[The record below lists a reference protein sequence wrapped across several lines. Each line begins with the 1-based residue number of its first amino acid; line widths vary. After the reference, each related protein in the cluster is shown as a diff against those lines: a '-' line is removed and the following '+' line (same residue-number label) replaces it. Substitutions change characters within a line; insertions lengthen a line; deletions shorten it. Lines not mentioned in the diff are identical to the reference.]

1 MGSNAENLYVLLGVA
16 QTATDEEIR
25 HAYKK
30 KALKSHPDKN
40 RDNVEAATA
49 IFQSIVNAYD
59 VLGDHAKRRQYDA
72 IMHRQ
77 SGAFQQFRASKEN
90 PVKAAKTTKHTSSTN
105 AESGA
110 VPAVSVSD
118 QTLESLV
125 RAGALKS
132 YTIKD
137 MKVMLAARHLHVSG
151 NKAVLIER
159 LENFVNGVKQVKEP
173 RAPPSQQQP
182 KPPPQYQQRQQ
193 APGGIPVGFLVRLHG
208 LNANYYNGKMAVVKS
223 FVNENGRQL
232 IELLGKNVPPLM
244 NQIYVYPG
252 NMSVVRRI
260 VVDDDSD
267 DGDAY
272 GLFHQTK
279 QQQQQQ
285 QQYQQYQS
293 QPQPQPQYQQYQ
305 PQPQYQQYQ
314 PQYQQHQPQAHY
326 YQPQCRQQ
334 QQQRQEQQ
342 YKPQYPSQYQQQ
354 AQTGWV

>member
-40 RDNVEAATA
+40 RDNLEAATA

-59 VLGDHAKRRQYDA
+59 VLGDQAKRRQYDA

-137 MKVMLAARHLHVSG
+137 MKVMLATRHLHVSG

-267 DGDAY
+267 DDDAY

-279 QQQQQQ
+279 QQQQPQQ
-285 QQYQQYQS
+285 PQPQYQQYQS
-293 QPQPQPQYQQYQ
+293 QPQPQPQ
-305 PQPQYQQYQ
+305 PQYQQY
-314 PQYQQHQPQAHY
+314 QPQAHY
-326 YQPQCRQQ
+326 YQPQYHHHHQQ
-334 QQQRQEQQ
+334 QQQQQ

-354 AQTGWV
+354 EQTWWV

>member
-59 VLGDHAKRRQYDA
+59 VLGDQAKRRQYDA

-137 MKVMLAARHLHVSG
+137 MKVMLATRHLHVSG

-173 RAPPSQQQP
+173 RAPPSRQQP

-267 DGDAY
+267 DDDAY

-279 QQQQQQ
+279 QQQQPQQ
-285 QQYQQYQS
+285 PQPQYQQYQS
-293 QPQPQPQYQQYQ
+293 QPQPQPQ
-305 PQPQYQQYQ
+305 PQYQQY
-314 PQYQQHQPQAHY
+314 QPQAHY
-326 YQPQCRQQ
+326 YQPQYHHHHQQ
-334 QQQRQEQQ
+334 QQQQQ

-354 AQTGWV
+354 EQTWWV

>member
-40 RDNVEAATA
+40 RDNLEAATA

-59 VLGDHAKRRQYDA
+59 VLGDQAKRRQYDA

-173 RAPPSQQQP
+173 RAPPSRQQP

-267 DGDAY
+267 DDDAY

-279 QQQQQQ
+279 QQQQPQQ
-285 QQYQQYQS
+285 PQPQYQQYQS
-293 QPQPQPQYQQYQ
+293 QPQPQPQ
-305 PQPQYQQYQ
+305 PQYQQY
-314 PQYQQHQPQAHY
+314 QPQAHY
-326 YQPQCRQQ
+326 YQPQYHHHHQQ
-334 QQQRQEQQ
+334 QQQQQ

-354 AQTGWV
+354 EQT

>member
-90 PVKAAKTTKHTSSTN
+90 PVKAAKTTKHTSSIN

-110 VPAVSVSD
+110 VPAISVSD
-118 QTLESLV
+118 QTLASLV

-137 MKVMLAARHLHVSG
+137 MKVMLATRHLHVSG

-267 DGDAY
+267 DDDAY

-279 QQQQQQ
+279 QQQQPQQ
-285 QQYQQYQS
+285 PQPQYQQYQS
-293 QPQPQPQYQQYQ
+293 QPQPQPQ
-305 PQPQYQQYQ
+305 PQYQQY
-314 PQYQQHQPQAHY
+314 QPQAHY
-326 YQPQCRQQ
+326 YQPQYHHHHQQ
-334 QQQRQEQQ
+334 QQQQQ

-354 AQTGWV
+354 EQT

>member
-40 RDNVEAATA
+40 RDNLEAATA

-267 DGDAY
+267 DDDAY

-279 QQQQQQ
+279 QQQQPQQ
-285 QQYQQYQS
+285 PQPQYQQYQS
-293 QPQPQPQYQQYQ
+293 QPQPQPQ
-305 PQPQYQQYQ
+305 PQYQQY
-314 PQYQQHQPQAHY
+314 QPQAHY
-326 YQPQCRQQ
+326 YQPQYHHHHQQ
-334 QQQRQEQQ
+334 QQQQQ

-354 AQTGWV
+354 EQTWWV

>member
-40 RDNVEAATA
+40 RDNLEAATA

-59 VLGDHAKRRQYDA
+59 VLGDQAKRRQYDA

-137 MKVMLAARHLHVSG
+137 MKVMLATRHLHVSG

-173 RAPPSQQQP
+173 RAPPSRQQP

-267 DGDAY
+267 DDDAY

-279 QQQQQQ
+279 QQQQPQQ
-285 QQYQQYQS
+285 PQPQYQQYQS
-293 QPQPQPQYQQYQ
+293 QPQPQPQ
-305 PQPQYQQYQ
+305 PQYQQY
-314 PQYQQHQPQAHY
+314 QPQAHY
-326 YQPQCRQQ
+326 YQPQYHHHHQQ
-334 QQQRQEQQ
+334 QQQQQ

-354 AQTGWV
+354 EQTWWV